1 MLASWQ
7 SMSTM
12 SRLRAAGAVAALAL
26 ALAADAHGE
35 NVSLTEKPDNVTEAT
50 AIIDAPPAQVY
61 ELVTDYARWPQ
72 ILSDVKSV
80 KVEAGGRR
88 DARIRFR
95 SVALE
100 HDVTVE
106 FDNIANREVRFRSVN
121 LIPGAHA
128 SGAYVLQPMDGG
140 TRTMVVATL
149 YLHVG
154 GLARAFVSAKKAQAM
169 RQSKLRADLGDVAAR
184 FAPQPRAA
192 PR

>member
-26 ALAADAHGE
+26 ATDADGE
-35 NVSLTEKPDNVTEAT
+35 NVSLTENPDYVTEAT
-50 AIIDAPPAQVY
+50 VIIDAPPAQIY

-72 ILSDVKSV
+72 ILSDIKSV

-100 HDVTVE
+100 HEVTVN
-106 FDNIANREVRFRSVN
+106 FDNIANRELRFRSVN

-149 YLHVG
+149 YLRVG

-184 FAPQPRAA
+184 FAPRPRAA
-192 PR
+192 AR

>member
-26 ALAADAHGE
+26 AADAHGE
-35 NVSLTEKPDNVTEAT
+35 NVSLTEKPDDVTEAT
-50 AIIDAPPAQVY
+50 VLIDAPPAQIY

-80 KVEAGGRR
+80 KVEAGGRH
-88 DARIRFR
+88 DARIRFE

-100 HDVTVE
+100 HDVTVK

-154 GLARAFVSAKKAQAM
+154 GLPRVFVSAKKAQAM
-169 RQSKLRADLGDVAAR
+169 RQSKLRADLGDVAAW
-184 FAPQPRAA
+184 FAPRPRAA
-192 PR
+192 AR